1 MGVQMWFVASLS
13 TPACARLDPLL
24 ARFDSAPGGNEK
36 GTRARPCASVVC
48 VMQEAEGSSWSD
60 CDRTAGLFCSV
71 IGGDKEVVTLP
82 LWLVRSGESTSL
94 LTITLH

>member
-13 TPACARLDPLL
+13 TPACARLHPLL